1 MKGLINLKADTIA
14 RTIILLIALVNQ
26 GLVIFGRD
34 KIPIADDTVYQ
45 VASLLATAASA
56 VWAWWKNNSVTQSA
70 IKADNYLKELKSEDG
85 EKTTAV

>member
-1 MKGLINLKADTIA
+1 M
-14 RTIILLIALVNQ
+14 IALVNQ

-34 KIPIADDTVYQ
+34 AIPIADNTVYQ

-56 VWAWWKNNSVTQSA
+56 IWAWWKNNSMTQSA

-85 EKTTAV
+85 EKTTPV

>member
-1 MKGLINLKADTIA
+1 MKADTIA

-34 KIPIADDTVYQ
+34 AIPIADNTVYQ

-56 VWAWWKNNSVTQSA
+56 IWAWWKNNSMTQSA

-85 EKTTAV
+85 EKTTSV

>member
-1 MKGLINLKADTIA
+1 M
-14 RTIILLIALVNQ
+14 IALVNQ

-34 KIPIADDTVYQ
+34 AIPIADNTVYQ

-56 VWAWWKNNSVTQSA
+56 IWAWWKNNSMTQSA

-85 EKTTAV
+85 EKTTSV

>member
-1 MKGLINLKADTIA
+1 MIV
-14 RTIILLIALVNQ
+14 LVNQ

-34 KIPIADDTVYQ
+34 AIPIADNTVYQ

-56 VWAWWKNNSVTQSA
+56 IWAWWKNNSMTQSA

-85 EKTTAV
+85 EKTTSV

>member
-34 KIPIADDTVYQ
+34 AIPIADNTVYQ

-56 VWAWWKNNSVTQSA
+56 IWAWWKNNSVTQAPSRPTT
-70 IKADNYLKELKSEDG
+70 ILKN
-85 EKTTAV
+85 